1 MRLKMIDFP
10 GPSNACPF
18 IDWEAEEDTV
28 GVFCGNQSNRKRK
41 RAHIT
46 DDSDTD
52 AALWS
57 KVSWTTKKTTVIK
70 RT

>member
-1 MRLKMIDFP
+1 MPLKMIDFP

-18 IDWEAEEDTV
+18 SDWEAEEITV
-28 GVFCGNQSNRKRK
+28 GVFCGNQSNRK

-52 AALWS
+52 AAL
-57 KVSWTTKKTTVIK
+57 
-70 RT
+70 

>member
-1 MRLKMIDFP
+1 MGSFVTKCGFEDDTDFP

-18 IDWEAEEDTV
+18 TDWEAGEDTV
-28 GVFCGNQSNRKRK
+28 GVFCGNQRNRKWK

-52 AALWS
+52 AAL
-57 KVSWTTKKTTVIK
+57 
-70 RT
+70 